1 MKAVFP
7 CKGVVVL
14 TKKDIQVLEAFYRS
28 TLTNSKMF
36 EIYNTTEYMVQI
48 GNLNYLPPKSSL
60 VVNENS
66 LLTTSKLRSIM
77 NISSVNQENSKS
89 SLDID
94 NTLSDDDILSHPF
107 FQTLKPIN

>member
-14 TKKDIQVLEAFYRS
+14 TKKDIQILEAFYRS

-48 GNLNYLPPKSSL
+48 GNFNYLPPKASL
-60 VVNENS
+60 VVNEIS
-66 LLTTSKLRSIM
+66 LLTTSKLRSVM
-77 NISSVNQENSKS
+77 NGTTVSQKASNDSQ
-89 SLDID
+89 DAD
-94 NTLSDDDILSHPF
+94 TALSDDDILSHPF
-107 FQTLKPIN
+107 FKTLKPID